1 MTEKHTSSADEDHS
15 DDMDGQKPLSQPE
28 KKSLLAKVFPF
39 LQQRHTSSL
48 REDLTDAL
56 ANESADN
63 PVFSPMERTLLN
75 NIMQFREARID
86 DVMIPRSQINALD
99 INTSLGDA
107 LLLFEKSGHSRL
119 PIYVES
125 LDDPRGMI
133 HIRDV
138 LNHITRS
145 AVKAAKKGKLDLSSI
160 ELSKPIGELD
170 LIRTVLF
177 VPNSMLASQLL
188 RRMQATRTQ
197 IALVIDEYGGT
208 DGLVSMEDIVELVV
222 GDIEDEHDDE
232 DSMIITEA
240 DGCWLV
246 DGRAELE
253 DVEEIIGSDFKPG
266 ETSEE
271 VDTIGGLIVFEL
283 DRIPARGEDVDLI
296 SGFRFHILEADKRRI
311 RRLRIRR
318 LPDAEQPTE
327 KKK

>member
-1 MTEKHTSSADEDHS
+1 MTDKTTSSENEDHS
-15 DDMDGQKPLSQPE
+15 DEQDGRKRPHTAE
-28 KKSLLAKVFPF
+28 KKSLFAKFFPF
-39 LQQRHTSSL
+39 LHGRHSSSL

-56 ANESADN
+56 ADESTDN
-63 PVFSPMERTLLN
+63 PVFSPLERTLFN

-86 DVMIPRSQINALD
+86 DVMIPRSQIQALD
-99 INTSLGDA
+99 INTPLGEA

-119 PIYVES
+119 PIYIES

-138 LNHITRS
+138 LNYITRS
-145 AVKAAKKGKLDLSSI
+145 AVKTVKDGKLDLSSI
-160 ELSKPIGELD
+160 DLAKPIGELN
-170 LIRTVLF
+170 LMRTILF

-188 RRMQATRTQ
+188 SRMQATRTQ

-222 GDIEDEHDDE
+222 GDIEDEHDD
-232 DSMIITEA
+232 DDIMIIPEP
-240 DGCWLV
+240 DQCWLV

-253 DVEEIIGSDFKPG
+253 DVEKIIGPDFKPG
-266 ETSEE
+266 ETSDE

-283 DRIPARGEDVDLI
+283 DRIPSRGEEIELVP
-296 SGFRFHILEADKRRI
+296 GFLFYILEADKRRI

-318 LPDAEQPTE
+318 LSGNKRQMPQKT
-327 KKK
+327 